1 MSTPVKDYCRTID
14 ETYSVQRTAVLTEAQ
29 LLAAGYASIAAAA
42 AALDAATVQMVVPLA
57 SPAVT
62 VDATVS
68 AVQVGS
74 TVELSIA
81 IAPPTSLTDAVQ
93 AHDYYV
99 VLEPGSAT
107 SERRLWR
114 GLWTVLAAPES
125 V

>member
-62 VDATVS
+62 VDATVN

-74 TVELSIA
+74 TVELSIT

-114 GLWTVLAAPES
+114 GQWTVEAAPEA